1 MWQCYIHAYSNR
13 ISRKMDI
20 VAGFYMFLSLL
31 SLDFFLLSLVAFFT
45 YAPYRQHKVVGTW
58 KIRHWFGKNAVANT
72 NKKNENVNLLE
83 MKAAF
88 EQQQKYH
95 NGIHRDRIL
104 RMTSILVDTSI
115 CVTRWNV
122 QYVYLKPTK
131 WNAQWSICSAIYTML
146 IIDGWEWRVPA
157 EFDEHCTICKIF
169 RRLTKW
175 YADILSDNMSFDV
188 QFSKRLWSLL
198 NS

>member
-1 MWQCYIHAYSNR
+1 
-13 ISRKMDI
+13 MDI

-146 IIDGWEWRVPA
+146 ILMGESG
-157 EFDEHCTICKIF
+157 EFQQSSMNTVQYVKYSGVSPNDMQTFYQIICHLMFNFPKGCEVYWI
-169 RRLTKW
+169 RKHEGSWIWMAL
-175 YADILSDNMSFDV
+175 
-188 QFSKRLWSLL
+188 FS
-198 NS
+198 